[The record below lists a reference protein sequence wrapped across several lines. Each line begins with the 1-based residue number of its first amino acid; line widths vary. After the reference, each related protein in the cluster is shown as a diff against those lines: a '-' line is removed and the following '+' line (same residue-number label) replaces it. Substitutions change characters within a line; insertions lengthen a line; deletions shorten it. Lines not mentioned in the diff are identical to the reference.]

1 MKKKSRLLAI
11 LLAFSLGVSSFPSL
25 PAKAEE
31 IKEQNETTQTPQ
43 QDDTNN
49 TPSQNVDSAAV
60 NPQYNDTMDFLA
72 LINKERLKK
81 KLPPLIMTENMQAAA
96 QTRAK
101 ELETNCSDTRPDS
114 KGAWYTIFSEAGIVH
129 DMTKLTDA
137 KKRVYNASEFRAS
150 GAETAAAMY
159 KEWMSNSKTKSSLL
173 KSTLT
178 HMGLGHTDGSLTING
193 KKDKNPWLL
202 LLIGKYKPDAL
213 TIKNEETVK
222 TVPKGLSIDDMGII
236 LKFRSISPEGYPCTG
251 EMPLLSEMCTGY
263 NSKKKGTQK
272 VTVTYN
278 YSSTI
283 SLTTSFMVNVKKA
296 TPKVPD
302 IFNATGTSYNTV
314 TIKWSPVEEAT
325 SYKIYRSTKKKSG
338 YKVIKTLKL
347 KDLTLTKDGTYTYKD
362 TGLTSGQMYYYKIKS
377 FAGSTGSEYSSW
389 DEAKPNVD
397 APASVKVKKKSS
409 TSVKVTWKKVKHATS
424 YRVYYATSKKGHYKR
439 AGITTKT
446 SFTIRGLKKSKKTY
460 YIKVLS
466 YRKKLPGKYSEII
479 TKKMR

>member
-31 IKEQNETTQTPQ
+31 TQKQDETTETPQ

-49 TPSQNVDSAAV
+49 TPSQNEDFAAAD
-60 NPQYNDTMDFLA
+60 PQYNNAMDFLA

-81 KLPPLIMTENMQAAA
+81 KLPPLVMTENMQAAA

-101 ELETNCSDTRPDS
+101 ELETKCADTRPDS

-129 DMTKLTDA
+129 DMTRLTDA

-213 TIKNEETVK
+213 TIKDEETVK
-222 TVPKGLSIDDMGII
+222 TVPKGLSIDDMGIV
-236 LKFRSISPEGYPCTG
+236 LKLRSISPEGYPCTG
-251 EMPLLSEMCTGY
+251 ELPLLSEMCTGY

-272 VTVTYN
+272 VTITYQ
-278 YSSTI
+278 YSSTV
-283 SLTTSFMVNVKKA
+283 SLKTSFMVNVKKA

-302 IFNATGTSYNTV
+302 IFNATGTSYKTV

-338 YKVIKTLKL
+338 YKVIKTLKS
-347 KDLTLTKDGTYTYKD
+347 KDLTLSKDGTYIYKD
-362 TGLTSGQMYYYKIKS
+362 TDRTSGQMYYYKIKS

-424 YRVYYATSKKGHYKR
+424 YRVYYATSKNGHYKR